1 MTFILQYRLP
11 VPPAPEMWPPV
22 TRSLLPGKLSL
33 SCHTSCHSCHAPRA
47 AGDVAPGDPL
57 PCCSALLKACQQFVD
72 LHAADI
78 LGNILIIVTVSA
90 SLILVSEG
98 WLTADIS
105 VVRSVLCRSSLHI
118 STELAVS
125 SALTAWSAAA
135 CSRLSL
141 DQSPENMRSL
151 AAGCQYLVRCV
162 RCSITQQN

>member
-1 MTFILQYRLP
+1 M
-11 VPPAPEMWPPV
+11 
-22 TRSLLPGKLSL
+22 
-33 SCHTSCHSCHAPRA
+33 
-47 AGDVAPGDPL
+47 APGDPL

-125 SALTAWSAAA
+125 SALTTWSAAA

-162 RCSITQQN
+162 RCSKTQQN